1 MGKIHKYQTI
11 EWGKYKN
18 IKQEYQTN
26 QWENIKIPKK
36 DIGTLRHVIIVASVF
51 RVSYPQL
58 H

>member
-1 MGKIHKYQTI
+1 MGKIHKYETI

-36 DIGTLRHVIIVASVF
+36 DIGTVRHVIIVA
-51 RVSYPQL
+51 
-58 H
+58 